1 VASPKAASVGESA
14 ASDFGFIDTDE
25 PRSGLSSPHA
35 PAFVLQAGAA
45 GVTFTTSLAIAAT
58 PAAAQPPLPPG
69 AGGRCAPDDDE
80 RAASGGDGAGFRAF
94 ATRPDANPHT
104 VVDRIT
110 PNRMLGGPL
119 GLFHLVKVRRGR
131 TTTAARRGM

>member
-1 VASPKAASVGESA
+1 MASPKAASVGESA

-25 PRSGLSSPHA
+25 PRSGTQHA

-58 PAAAQPPLPPG
+58 PAAAQPLLPPG
-69 AGGRCAPDDDE
+69 DDDE
-80 RAASGGDGAGFRAF
+80 GAATGGDGAGFRAF

-119 GLFHLVKVRRGR
+119 GLFHLVKVRRGCNPA
-131 TTTAARRGM
+131 AARRGL